1 MSEDKADPALKA
13 PRQPS
18 QKRSRERY
26 EKLVEATRALVLER
40 EISQIGIYDIAKKAE
55 VPSASVYHFF
65 PSVEAALVELS
76 RRQLERLEQTLT
88 APMPVPETPFA
99 WQDVMALRF
108 WRAVDFYNGD
118 TVAQR
123 LFLSG
128 SVLAAMRRIEDD
140 RTRALAASY
149 HDLLVPYLPQ
159 GMPEGVKRDD
169 FRFRMITA
177 IFEGSTM
184 AIYAEHGFLPR
195 ERCIEAL
202 KAMIA
207 YAETFLPK

>member
-1 MSEDKADPALKA
+1 M
-13 PRQPS
+13 
-18 QKRSRERY
+18 
-26 EKLVEATRALVLER
+26 
-40 EISQIGIYDIAKKAE
+40 G
-55 VPSASVYHFF
+55 
-65 PSVEAALVELS
+65 
-76 RRQLERLEQTLT
+76 
-88 APMPVPETPFA
+88 
-99 WQDVMALRF
+99 
-108 WRAVDFYNGD
+108 
-118 TVAQR
+118 
-123 LFLSG
+123 
-128 SVLAAMRRIEDD
+128 RIEDD